1 MTDSKM
7 YHDDLIRFIDRCG
20 GNVID
25 KETNEKLDIVTVRAT
40 FNEVRDFDM
49 PSNVEV
55 MFGQNHV
62 RFDLHGTSPC
72 SAPCRRESQTRSVD
86 YSLPEL

>member
-7 YHDDLIRFIDRCG
+7 YYDDLIRFIDRCG
-20 GNVID
+20 GTVID
-25 KETNEKLDIVTVRAT
+25 KETTETLNIVTVRAT

-49 PSNVEV
+49 PSNIEV

-62 RFDLHGTSPC
+62 RFDI
-72 SAPCRRESQTRSVD
+72 D
-86 YSLPEL
+86 YSLPDL

>member
-7 YHDDLIRFIDRCG
+7 YYDELLHFIDRCG
-20 GNVID
+20 GTVID
-25 KETNEKLDIVTVRAT
+25 EETNEKLDIVTVRAT

-62 RFDLHGTSPC
+62 RFDI
-72 SAPCRRESQTRSVD
+72 D